1 MTKAVL
7 FDLDG
12 TLCNSL
18 PDIARSANK
27 ALAELGFPPHEQ
39 EAYRLFVGSGVK
51 KLISRMLAKYPH
63 NKADEARLL
72 EVYQRVYREH
82 SLDETR
88 PYDGVRELL
97 DELRSRGIAAAVV
110 SNKPM
115 PDTRTVIARLFQPED
130 FAFVYGQMEP
140 YAPKPDPAAV
150 FYVLEQLGAK
160 PEDCLFVGDS
170 GVDMQTAENAGI
182 RSVGA
187 LWGFRS
193 REELME
199 NRACFLCSNAREIIS
214 LLDEKTNS

>member
-18 PDIARSANK
+18 PDIVRSANL
-27 ALAELGFPPHEQ
+27 ALAQLGFPGYGQ
-39 EAYRLFVGSGVK
+39 EEYKRFIGSGVK

-63 NKADEARLL
+63 TETDETRLL
-72 EVYQRVYREH
+72 ELYMKIYSEH

-88 PYDGVRELL
+88 PYDGVEELL
-97 DELRSRGIAAAVV
+97 GELRRRGISAAVV

-115 PDTRTVIARLFQPED
+115 ADTRKVIGQLFPPEC
-130 FAFVYGQMEP
+130 FAYVYGQTEP
-140 YAPKPDPAAV
+140 YRPKPDPAAV
-150 FYVLEQLGAK
+150 FHVLDKLGVN

-182 RSVGA
+182 FSVGA

-193 REELME
+193 REELLE
-199 NRACFLCSNAREIIS
+199 NHACAVCENAREIIP
-214 LLDEKTNS
+214 LLGR